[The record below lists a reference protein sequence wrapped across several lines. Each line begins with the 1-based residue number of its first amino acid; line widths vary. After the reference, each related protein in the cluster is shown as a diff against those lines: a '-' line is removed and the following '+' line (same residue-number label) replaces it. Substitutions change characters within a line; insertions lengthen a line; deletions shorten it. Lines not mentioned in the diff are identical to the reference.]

1 MINATVGT
9 TLMEN
14 GETMANRGMA
24 RAIDSFDPLGYGC
37 CSKGE
42 IQHEEENNNS

>member
-9 TLMEN
+9 ILMEN
-14 GETMANRGMA
+14 GETVVNRGMA
-24 RAIDSFDPLGYGC
+24 RAIDLFDPLGLGC

-42 IQHEEENNNS
+42 IQEEENNS